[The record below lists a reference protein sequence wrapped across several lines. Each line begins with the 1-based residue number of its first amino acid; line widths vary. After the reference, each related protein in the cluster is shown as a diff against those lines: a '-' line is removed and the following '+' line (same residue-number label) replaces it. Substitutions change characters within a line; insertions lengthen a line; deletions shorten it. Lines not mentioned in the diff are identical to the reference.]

1 VWPHISTDKQKQP
14 ERPEARPVQEIQMLS
29 SRARHGRRT
38 AADTGALQRLS
49 ALTAHP
55 GLRAHRSERSGSEI
69 RTAPHCSGCG
79 PFPKRRRLFRGGRER
94 GKPGSS
100 RPGSPCWLSRQD
112 NYLPCTKAIQALLLG
127 ACNSWLLIYIVFFF
141 FFPWNM
147 KHDKWK
153 RKATSSP
160 CPYVVSSTF
169 PHARP
174 QPSLLKNN

>member
-1 VWPHISTDKQKQP
+1 
-14 ERPEARPVQEIQMLS
+14 MLS

-127 ACNSWLLIYIVFFF
+127 ACNSWLLIYIVLFFF
-141 FFPWNM
+141 FFLE
-147 KHDKWK
+147 
-153 RKATSSP
+153 T
-160 CPYVVSSTF
+160 
-169 PHARP
+169 
-174 QPSLLKNN
+174 

>member
-1 VWPHISTDKQKQP
+1 
-14 ERPEARPVQEIQMLS
+14 MLS

-141 FFPWNM
+141 FFFSL
-147 KHDKWK
+147 KHEARQVKTESHK
-153 RKATSSP
+153 FSLPLRCLEHLSP
-160 CPYVVSSTF
+160 RS
-169 PHARP
+169 
-174 QPSLLKNN
+174 PSAISP